1 MNNVGGFVLSKIVI
15 LDADMS
21 SSRAMLAKLRR
32 ACGKPP
38 GASPDVFEITL
49 DGAPDGEY
57 ATNAVHTALT
67 LYGVH
72 KQGVGKSMH
81 DGEVSF
87 GAAIRRLVEQD
98 NSNLSA
104 VKRRFDTVI
113 TANTLDELAHHAR
126 ALVKMLRGKEIGFN
140 YASFSNDLHSFQFP
154 DSADR
159 VRLSWGQNFY
169 QQKKPIKEGAT
180 ANE

>member
-1 MNNVGGFVLSKIVI
+1 MINVGEFVLSKIGM
-15 LDADMS
+15 LDVDMS

-49 DGAPDGEY
+49 DGAPDGDY

-72 KQGVGKSMH
+72 KQGVGKSMN
-81 DGEVSF
+81 DGKVSF
-87 GAAIRRLVEQD
+87 GAAIRRLVEKD

-113 TANTLDELAHHAR
+113 TANSLDELAHHAR
-126 ALVKMLRGKEIGFN
+126 GLVKMLRGKEIGFN
-140 YASFSNDLHSFQFP
+140 YASFSDALYSFQFS
-154 DSADR
+154 DSADQ
-159 VRLSWGQNFY
+159 VRLRWGQDFY
-169 QQKKPIKEGAT
+169 K
-180 ANE
+180 